1 MTDAYIVA
9 AVRTAG
15 GQRNGRL
22 SGLHPVDLAAK
33 ALQAVIA
40 RTG

>member
-15 GQRNGRL
+15 GRRNAVSFRIESTTTPSLG
-22 SGLHPVDLAAK
+22 S
-33 ALQAVIA
+33 AL
-40 RTG
+40 